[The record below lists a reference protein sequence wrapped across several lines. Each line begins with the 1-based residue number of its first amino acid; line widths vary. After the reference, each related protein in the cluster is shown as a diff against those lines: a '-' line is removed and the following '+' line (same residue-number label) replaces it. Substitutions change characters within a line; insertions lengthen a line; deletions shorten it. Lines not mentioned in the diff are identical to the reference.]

1 MDITTEPV
9 ISYIS
14 DGLTVSYDFPFV
26 YLREAFVGV
35 RVNADAY
42 EDFTVEGQ
50 TVTLKEAPK
59 KGAKIKIYR
68 NTSTERLTNWNDGS
82 VLKAKDLN
90 LQHVQV
96 IHILEELYEAN
107 KEWTEENVRK
117 VINQLID
124 EKVVATPEEAQ
135 RLINES
141 LKAYFTAEEIQ
152 EILQDYPTNEAL
164 AVALES
170 YVTSGQLS
178 EALASLSGLVKSVNG
193 VKPDDSG
200 NVEIQTGTESYTKAE
215 IDQKLKEIT
224 DILNSFTDA
233 DSVSY

>member
-1 MDITTEPV
+1 MEITTEPV
-9 ISYIS
+9 ITYIS
-14 DGLTVSYDFPFV
+14 DGLSKSYDFPFV

-35 RVNADAY
+35 RVNADSY
-42 EDFTVEGQ
+42 EDFTVENQ
-50 TVTLKEAPK
+50 TVTLREAPE

-68 NTSTERLTNWNDGS
+68 NTSTERLTDWNDGS

-117 VINQLID
+117 VVNQLIE

-141 LKAYFTAEEIQ
+141 LQAYFTAAEIQ
-152 EILQDYPTNEAL
+152 EILQDYTTNEAL
-164 AVALES
+164 ATALES
-170 YVTSGQLS
+170 YVTSGELS
-178 EALASLSGLVKSVNG
+178 EALAGLTGLVKSVNG
-193 VKPDDSG
+193 ITPDDSG
-200 NVEIQTGTESYTKAE
+200 NVTIKTTDGYTKVE
-215 IDQKLKEIT
+215 IDAKLKEIT

-233 DSVSY
+233 DSTRY